1 MLKKNTL
8 LGTSLLTAGVPFL
21 CCWTPAVLI
30 GIAGFTGVSSN
41 LEWLHPIRPYLYGVS
56 FLSLGFAFYNTYWTS
71 KAGNLGEIKDV
82 SECGCKQSTQNS
94 TKNKWILW
102 ITTFLVVIMMVINY
116 LLDY

>member
-1 MLKKNTL
+1 MLKKNAI

-56 FLSLGFAFYNTYWTS
+56 FLSLGFAFYKTYGTAE
-71 KAGNLGEIKDV
+71 AGNLGENKDI
-82 SECGCKQSTQNS
+82 SECGCKQNIRSSVKTN
-94 TKNKWILW
+94 WILLV
-102 ITTFLVVIMMVINY
+102 TTFIVLSMAIANY
-116 LLDY
+116 LIEG